1 MIRGLITVKINP
13 FYTRNITL
21 YFAIDSEKIEV
32 QLYIFYVENPDF
44 FIYKLT
50 LQCFKNPRDTTTVKK
65 KSLHSLELF
74 SIVYAAKFLPTFFYA
89 MKCAAVLTCS
99 IY

>member
-32 QLYIFYVENPDF
+32 QLYIFYVENPNF

-50 LQCFKNPRDTTTVKK
+50 LQCFKNPRDTTTVQKK
-65 KSLHSLELF
+65 FTQSRTLF
-74 SIVYAAKFLPTFFYA
+74 YSV
-89 MKCAAVLTCS
+89 CS
-99 IY
+99 

>member
-50 LQCFKNPRDTTTVKK
+50 LQCFKNPRDTTTVQKK
-65 KSLHSLELF
+65 FTQSELF